1 MIHLLNQLTGRG
13 RVLFIAATVAVMSA
27 LAGAITGDALAVTDW
42 TSMTTALTS
51 EFDAAK
57 VVILPVAGGI
67 LALFLG
73 YKVIKRFT

>member
-1 MIHLLNQLTGRG
+1 MIQKLTS
-13 RVLFIAATVAVMSA
+13 RVRLAL
-27 LAGAITGDALAVTDW
+27 LAGAVLVVSLLAGAYASPASAATDW
-42 TSMTTALTS
+42 TDMTSELVA